1 MRQAASQMLDPL
13 GVPLDGHF
21 RSEEEIRADIESD
34 FASKLLEF
42 KSKESGEQH
51 KIFGHTMVSYG

>member
-1 MRQAASQMLDPL
+1 MLDPL

-42 KSKESGEQH
+42 KSKESGE
-51 KIFGHTMVSYG
+51 